1 MPKPA
6 NRNSLNVEI
15 RDCIARDGRSLCELA
30 RSSGIDVGN
39 ISRFARGERD
49 ILLGTASR
57 LCGVLGLELRPVRP
71 AKRRKG
77 A

>member
-1 MPKPA
+1 MSKPD
-6 NRNSLNVEI
+6 NRNSLNAEI
-15 RDCIARDGRSLCELA
+15 RDSIVRDGRSYNELA
-30 RSSGIDVGN
+30 KLSGVDVGN

-49 ILLGTASR
+49 ITLATASS

-71 AKRRKG
+71 AKRGKG